1 MSAFPDLTAAQWSVL
16 VIAAVFV
23 GIAKTALPGLATL
36 SVALFAAVLPA
47 RESTA
52 VMVPLLI
59 AGDLYAIW
67 MYRHDV
73 DWRTLGRL
81 APAILVGLGTGALV
95 LWRIDDAG
103 MKRMIG
109 IILLLL
115 TAATLWMM
123 RRRGRRGPGRGA
135 GTARTFSRSPV
146 ARWVYGSLGGF
157 TTMIANAGG
166 PPMTMY
172 FVASGFDVMR
182 FMGTQ
187 AYFFFL
193 VNVTKMPFQI
203 GLGLISAHSL
213 RLDAVLLA
221 PLVVGALAGSF
232 VIRRMSTTV
241 FDVLVIALTVFSSV
255 FLLF

>member
-1 MSAFPDLTAAQWSVL
+1 MPASFDL
-16 VIAAVFV
+16 VIAQWAVLAVASFFV

-52 VMVPLLI
+52 AMVVLLI

-67 MYRHDV
+67 VYRHDV
-73 DWRTLGRL
+73 DWPTLRRL
-81 APAILVGLGTGALV
+81 APAILVGLGAGTLV

-109 IILLLL
+109 VILLLL
-115 TAATLWMM
+115 TAVTLWMM
-123 RRRGRRGPGRGA
+123 WRRSRPGHS
-135 GTARTFSRSPV
+135 GTAHSFSQNPV
-146 ARWVYGSLGGF
+146 ARWIYGSLGGF
-157 TTMIANAGG
+157 TTMVANAGG

-187 AYFFFL
+187 AYFFFF
-193 VNVTKMPFQI
+193 VNLAKVPFQA
-203 GLGLISAHSL
+203 GLGLFSARSL
-213 RLDAVLLA
+213 SIDAVLLV
-221 PLVVGALAGSF
+221 PLALGALLGRL
-232 VIRRMSTTV
+232 VIRRIRTTV
-241 FDVLVIALTVFSSV
+241 FDVLVIVLTIVSSV
-255 FLLF
+255 FLLL

>member
-123 RRRGRRGPGRGA
+123 HRRGRRGPG
-135 GTARTFSRSPV
+135 RTFSRSPV

-157 TTMIANAGG
+157 TTMVANAGG

-221 PLVVGALAGSF
+221 PLVVGALAGGF

>member
-1 MSAFPDLTAAQWSVL
+1 MNPVPAPFDLMIMQWAVL
-16 VIAAVFV
+16 AMASFFV

-52 VMVPLLI
+52 AMVVLLI

-73 DWRTLGRL
+73 DWSTLRRL
-81 APAILVGLGTGALV
+81 APAILVGLGAGTLV
-95 LWRIDDAG
+95 LWRIDDAN

-109 IILLLL
+109 VILLLL
-115 TAATLWMM
+115 TAVTLWMM
-123 RRRGRRGPGRGA
+123 WRRSRPGHG
-135 GTARTFSRSPV
+135 GTAHSFSQNPA
-146 ARWVYGSLGGF
+146 ARWIYGSLGGF
-157 TTMIANAGG
+157 TTMVANAGG

-187 AYFFFL
+187 AYFFFF
-193 VNVTKMPFQI
+193 VNLAKVPFQA
-203 GLGLISAHSL
+203 GLGLFSARSL
-213 RLDAVLLA
+213 SIDALLLV
-221 PLVVGALAGSF
+221 PLALGTLLGRF
-232 VIRRMSTTV
+232 VIRRIRTTV
-241 FDVLVIALTVFSSV
+241 FDVLVIILTIVSSV
-255 FLLF
+255 FLLL